1 MPLLDQQRKLLED
14 MPAAAADIATFATAK
29 SESDFV
35 SDKQLRWS
43 IERGFEIVGE
53 ALSQLNKIDPALA
66 GQITDHRKI
75 ISFRNVLIHG
85 YNHINPAITWDIVQN
100 NLPILRRELE
110 ELLK

>member
-1 MPLLDQQRKLLED
+1 MTLLDRQRKLLED
-14 MPAAAADIATFATAK
+14 MQSASTDIAAFANAK
-29 SESDFV
+29 SETDFLA
-35 SDKQLRWS
+35 DKQLRWS

-66 GQITDHRKI
+66 GQITDYRKI

-85 YNHINPAITWDIVQN
+85 YSHINPAITWDIVQN
-100 NLPILRRELE
+100 NLPILRHELE